1 MSHFTTVK
9 TKIKNLTSLIQAL
22 EEMEV
27 TFNQAEEGQMV
38 KVRGYR
44 GNEELADLCIQIDDT
59 YDIGVRLT
67 SSGEYE
73 LVADWSELELRM
85 DTEAF
90 MEKLTQR
97 YAYHTVMDQI
107 KRQGYTLDEQTQEED
122 GTIRMRVSTWQ

>member
-9 TKIKNLTSLIQAL
+9 TKIKNLTHLVSAL

-27 TFNQAEEGQMV
+27 EFLQAEAGQLV

-44 GNEELADLCIQIDDT
+44 GNEEQADLCIRIDDT
-59 YDIGVRLT
+59 YDIGVRQMA
-67 SSGEYE
+67 SGEYE

-90 MEKLTQR
+90 MEQLTQR
-97 YAYHTVMDQI
+97 YAYHTVMDEI
-107 KRQGYTLDEQTQEED
+107 KSQGFTLDEQVQEED
-122 GTIRMRVSTWQ
+122 GSIKLRVSTWR